1 MEVTGRI
8 NAVTKDW
15 QTGKLLITFE
25 ADSVPSD
32 LPDLRDQ
39 TLDITAKKHRN
50 RRSKNANA
58 LLWSCI
64 GKIATAVCAD
74 KWDIYLTMLKRYGEF
89 TYVCV
94 KPNAV
99 DMLKRQWREC
109 EELGPIM
116 VNGTPAMQMLC
127 YYGSSTYDTRQFT
140 ALLEGVFFEMQQMG
154 IETPSEE
161 EMRLSLEAWNGNSTI
176 TA

>member
-140 ALLEGVFFEMQQMG
+140 ALLEGVFSEMQQMG

>member
-64 GKIATAVCAD
+64 GKIATAVRAD

>member
-1 MEVTGRI
+1 M
-8 NAVTKDW
+8 
-15 QTGKLLITFE
+15 
-25 ADSVPSD
+25 
-32 LPDLRDQ
+32 
-39 TLDITAKKHRN
+39 
-50 RRSKNANA
+50 
-58 LLWSCI
+58 
-64 GKIATAVCAD
+64 CAD

>member
-1 MEVTGRI
+1 MEATGRI

-15 QTGKLLITFE
+15 QTGRLLITFE
-25 ADSVPSD
+25 VDSIPAD
-32 LPDLRDQ
+32 LNELRNQ
-39 TLDITAKKHRN
+39 TLDIKAKKHRN
-50 RRSKNANA
+50 RRSTNANA

-109 EELGPIM
+109 EELGQIM

-127 YYGSSTYDTRQFT
+127 YYGSSTYDTKQFSH
-140 ALLEGVFFEMQQMG
+140 LLDGVISEMTDMG
-154 IETPSEE
+154 LETPSQEE
-161 EMRLSLEAWNGNSTI
+161 LRKSIEAWNGNSST

>member
-32 LPDLRDQ
+32 VPDLRDQ

-140 ALLEGVFFEMQQMG
+140 ALLEGVFSEMQQMG

>member
-1 MEVTGRI
+1 MEATGRI

-25 ADSVPSD
+25 MDSVPTD
-32 LPDLRDQ
+32 LADLREQ
-39 TLDITAKKHRN
+39 TLDITAKRHRN

-64 GKIATAVCAD
+64 GKIAAAVLAD
-74 KWDIYLTMLKRYGEF
+74 KWDVYLKMLKRYGEF

-99 DMLKRQWREC
+99 EMLKRQWREC

-116 VNGTPAMQMLC
+116 VNGTPAVQMLC
-127 YYGSSTYDTRQFT
+127 YYGSSTYNTKQFT
-140 ALLEGVFFEMQQMG
+140 VLLDGVISEMEEMG
-154 IETPSEE
+154 LETPSQEE
-161 EMRLSLEAWNGNSTI
+161 LKRSIEAWNGSSAI

>member
-64 GKIATAVCAD
+64 GKIATAVRAD
-74 KWDIYLTMLKRYGEF
+74 KLDIYLTMLKRYGEF

-140 ALLEGVFFEMQQMG
+140 ALLEGVFSEMQQMG